1 MVRSS
6 FKQCGNDDS
15 DFWYKLSND
24 KIHNICGTSNISNFI
39 KNQQKSYSSHV
50 VRMPTERSTKQL
62 MFNDDKYHRVGRA
75 IPSLLE
81 QVLKNDESSMD
92 MFINNSMKY
101 WLENSTYVP
110 FSFVI

>member
-1 MVRSS
+1 
-6 FKQCGNDDS
+6 
-15 DFWYKLSND
+15 
-24 KIHNICGTSNISNFI
+24 
-39 KNQQKSYSSHV
+39 
-50 VRMPTERSTKQL
+50 MPTERSTKQL

-101 WLENSTYVP
+101 
-110 FSFVI
+110 